1 MNQTLCF
8 GTDGGCLDSFYL
20 FKELYPDQKISFLS
34 NDHERGITLYD
45 SYIQGPFEEIFK
57 IKEECNFI
65 YQCGSVLNHKS
76 RDSWF
81 MKAVDNGFRPISLIS
96 KFSYVHSSA
105 EIGSGSIIYP
115 GVKIMPN
122 VKIGINTIILPNSVI
137 NHDAIID
144 DFSIINSSCV
154 INGSVSIG
162 KKCYLGSN
170 TSIKEKVKIPDEIT
184 VGMNSMILSNIA
196 QKGIYFGSPVKKKF
210 RG

>member
-34 NDHERGITLYD
+34 NNHKIGEILHD
-45 SYIQGPFEEIFK
+45 SFIQGPFEEIFK
-57 IKEECNFI
+57 IKDEYNFI
-65 YQCGSVLNHKS
+65 YQCGSVINHKS

-81 MKAVDNGFRPISLIS
+81 MNALNNGFRPISLIS
-96 KFSYVHSSA
+96 SFSYVHATA
-105 EIGSGSIIYP
+105 EIGLGSIIYP

-137 NHDAIID
+137 NHDARID

-170 TSIKEKVKIPDEIT
+170 TSIKEKVKISDEIT
-184 VGMNSMILSNIA
+184 VGMNTLVLSDIN
-196 QKGIYFGSPVKKKF
+196 QKGIYFGSPAKKRF
-210 RG
+210 RD